1 MANEKFFRN
10 KTALV
15 TLIAA
20 CLVVLIS
27 LGVRQTFGLFFMDFK
42 EDLGISLTEAGL
54 SIGLQMLMWGLTGP
68 IFGAIADKYG
78 GHKAIALAFVFFIA
92 GIYFLY
98 AGPNTG
104 IFFQIDMGIL
114 VGIGLGG
121 TAISIPMAIVG
132 KHFPLSNRTIAMSL
146 VTAIGSFG
154 YFLSPLLT
162 TYSLSENGWQ
172 ITLIAF
178 LVALFIGLIVS
189 YFVRSPSLEQ
199 SIETPNSQS
208 TLEAI
213 KEAFA
218 SKSYILLVSG
228 FFVCGFHITL
238 VGTHVPTYVVDRGLE
253 SWTAAAILSL
263 IGLFNIIGSLLSGY
277 LSTKISKKIILSVIY
292 SLRGLSIIFFI
303 FLPASNINAFIFG
316 ASFGFLWLST
326 VPATSGIVAHMF
338 GTKYLGLLYGI
349 VFLSHQVGSFFG
361 AYLGGLFHDLYGSY
375 DYAWYLAI
383 ALSVFAAIIHLPIK
397 EEAVLRLSL
406 IHILTLPTTPYV

>member
-1 MANEKFFRN
+1 MSTEKFIRN
-10 KTALV
+10 KTALI

-42 EDLGISLTEAGL
+42 NDLGISLTEAGL
-54 SIGLQMLMWGLTGP
+54 SIGIQMLMWGLTGP

-78 GHKAIALAFVFFIA
+78 GHKAISLAFVFFIV

-162 TYSLSENGWQ
+162 TYSLNENGWQ

-238 VGTHVPTYVVDRGLE
+238 VGTHVPTYVIDRGLE

-263 IGLFNIIGSLLSGY
+263 IGLFNIFGSLLSGY
-277 LSTKISKKIILSVIY
+277 LSTKISKKIILSFIY
-292 SLRGLSIIFFI
+292 SLRGLSIILFI

-349 VFLSHQVGSFFG
+349 VFLSHQIGSFFG

-383 ALSVFAAIIHLPIK
+383 ALSIFAAIIHLPIK
-397 EEAVLRLSL
+397 EEAVLRLK
-406 IHILTLPTTPYV
+406 TN

>member
-1 MANEKFFRN
+1 MIQEKFIRN

-42 EDLGISLTEAGL
+42 DDLGISLTQSGL
-54 SIGLQMLMWGLTGP
+54 SIGIQMLTWGLTGP

-78 GHKAIALAFVFFIA
+78 GHKAIALAFMFFIA
-92 GIYFLY
+92 GVYFLY

-114 VGIGLGG
+114 IGIGLGG
-121 TAISIPMAIVG
+121 TAISIPMSVVG
-132 KHFPLSNRTIAMSL
+132 KHFPLSNRTIAMSI
-146 VTAIGSFG
+146 VTAVGSFG
-154 YFLSPLLT
+154 YFLSPLFT
-162 TYSLSENGWQ
+162 SYSLIEHGWQ
-172 ITLIAF
+172 TTLLAF
-178 LVALFIGLIVS
+178 LVALFIGFIIS
-189 YFVRSPSLEQ
+189 YFVRSPSLDQ
-199 SIETPNSQS
+199 SIEKPNTQG
-208 TLEAI
+208 TFEAI
-213 KEAFA
+213 KEAFGN
-218 SKSYILLVSG
+218 KSYVLLVSG

-238 VGTHVPTYVVDRGLE
+238 VGTHVPTYVIDRGLE

-263 IGLFNIIGSLLSGY
+263 IGLFNIFGSLFSGY
-277 LSTKISKKIILSVIY
+277 LSTKMSKKIILSAIY
-292 SLRGLSIIFFI
+292 SLRGVSIILFI

-326 VPATSGIVAHMF
+326 VPATSGIVAHIF

-349 VFLSHQVGSFFG
+349 VFLSHQIGSFFG

-383 ALSVFAAIIHLPIK
+383 ALSIFAAIIHLPIK
-397 EEAVLRLSL
+397 EEPVLRLK
-406 IHILTLPTTPYV
+406 TE

>member
-383 ALSVFAAIIHLPIK
+383 ALSVFAAIIHVPIK
-397 EEAVLRLSL
+397 EEAVLRLKTS
-406 IHILTLPTTPYV
+406 

>member
-1 MANEKFFRN
+1 MKNQKFFRN
-10 KTALV
+10 KTAVV

-20 CLVVLIS
+20 CLVVLVS
-27 LGVRQTFGLFFMDFK
+27 LGVRQTFGMFFTDFK
-42 EDLGISLTEAGL
+42 NDLGISLTESGL

-78 GHKAIALAFVFFIA
+78 GHKAIALAFLFYIS
-92 GIYFLY
+92 GIYFLFT
-98 AGPNTG
+98 GPNTG

-121 TAISIPMAIVG
+121 TAISIPMAVVG

-146 VTAIGSFG
+146 VTAFGSFG

-162 TYSLSENGWQ
+162 AYSLNEYGWQ
-172 ITLIAF
+172 ITLMAF
-178 LVALFIGLIVS
+178 IVALIIGFIIS
-189 YFVRSPSLEQ
+189 YFVRSPSLKE
-199 SIETPNSQS
+199 SIEEPNSQGA
-208 TLEAI
+208 LDAL
-213 KEAFA
+213 KEAFQ
-218 SKSYILLVSG
+218 SKSYLLLVSG

-238 VGTHVPTYVVDRGLE
+238 VGTHVPTYVIDRGLE

-263 IGLFNIIGSLLSGY
+263 IGLFNIFGSLLSGY
-277 LSTKISKKIILSVIY
+277 LSTKISKKIILSIIY
-292 SLRGLSIIFFI
+292 ALRGISIILFI
-303 FLPASNINAFIFG
+303 FLPASNVNAFIFG

-338 GTKYLGLLYGI
+338 GTKFLGLLYGI
-349 VFLSHQVGSFFG
+349 VFLSHQIGSFFG

-383 ALSVFAAIIHLPIK
+383 ALSIFAAIIHLPIK
-397 EEAVLRLSL
+397 EEAVLRLK
-406 IHILTLPTTPYV
+406 TN

>member
-1 MANEKFFRN
+1 MSTDKFIRN
-10 KTALV
+10 KTALI

-20 CLVVLIS
+20 CVVVLIS
-27 LGVRQTFGLFFMDFK
+27 LGIRQTFGLFFMDFK
-42 EDLGISLTEAGL
+42 NDLGISLTEAGL

-78 GHKAIALAFVFFIA
+78 GHKAIALAFIFFIA
-92 GIYFLY
+92 GIFFLY

-104 IFFQIDMGIL
+104 IFFQINMGIL

-162 TYSLSENGWQ
+162 TYSLSEYGWQ
-172 ITLIAF
+172 ITLVAF
-178 LVALFIGLIVS
+178 IIALFIGLMVS

-213 KEAFA
+213 REAFA

-238 VGTHVPTYVVDRGLE
+238 VGTHVPTYVIDRGLE

-263 IGLFNIIGSLLSGY
+263 IGLFNIFGSLLSGY
-277 LSTKISKKIILSVIY
+277 LSTKISKKIILSAIY
-292 SLRGLSIIFFI
+292 ALRGLSIILFI

-349 VFLSHQVGSFFG
+349 VFLSHQIGSFFG

-383 ALSVFAAIIHLPIK
+383 ALSIFAAIIHLPIK
-397 EEAVLRLSL
+397 EEAVVRLKTS
-406 IHILTLPTTPYV
+406 

>member
-1 MANEKFFRN
+1 MSTDKFIRN
-10 KTALV
+10 KTALI

-20 CLVVLIS
+20 CVVVLIS
-27 LGVRQTFGLFFMDFK
+27 LGIRQTFGLFFMDFK
-42 EDLGISLTEAGL
+42 DDLGISLTEAGL

-78 GHKAIALAFVFFIA
+78 GHKAIALAFGFFIA

-132 KHFPLSNRTIAMSL
+132 IHFPLSNRTIAMSL

-154 YFLSPLLT
+154 YILSPLLT

-178 LVALFIGLIVS
+178 LFALFIGLIVS

-238 VGTHVPTYVVDRGLE
+238 VGTHVPTYVIDRGLE

-263 IGLFNIIGSLLSGY
+263 IGLFNIFGSLLSGY
-277 LSTKISKKIILSVIY
+277 LSTKISKKIILSFIY
-292 SLRGLSIIFFI
+292 SLRGLSIILFI

-349 VFLSHQVGSFFG
+349 VFLSHQIGSFFG
-361 AYLGGLFHDLYGSY
+361 AYLGGLFHDIYGSY

-383 ALSVFAAIIHLPIK
+383 ALSIFAAIIHLPIK
-397 EEAVLRLSL
+397 EEAVLRLK
-406 IHILTLPTTPYV
+406 TN

>member
-1 MANEKFFRN
+1 MTTEKFIRN

-27 LGVRQTFGLFFMDFK
+27 LGVRQTFGMFFMDFK
-42 EDLGISLTEAGL
+42 KDLGISLTESGL

-68 IFGAIADKYG
+68 IFGTIADKYG
-78 GHKAIALAFVFFIA
+78 GHKAIALAFLFFIA

-146 VTAIGSFG
+146 VTAFGSFG
-154 YFLSPLLT
+154 YFLSPLFT
-162 TYSLSENGWQ
+162 AYSLNENGWK

-178 LVALFIGLIVS
+178 MIALIIGLIIS
-189 YFVRSPSLEQ
+189 YFVRSPSLNE
-199 SIETPNSQS
+199 SIEEPNSQG
-208 TLEAI
+208 TYDAL
-213 KEAFA
+213 KEAFGT
-218 SKSYILLVSG
+218 KSYILLVSG

-238 VGTHVPTYVVDRGLE
+238 VGTHVPTYVIDRGLE

-263 IGLFNIIGSLLSGY
+263 IGLFNIFGSLLSGY

-292 SLRGLSIIFFI
+292 SLRGLSIILFI
-303 FLPASNINAFIFG
+303 FLPATNINAFIFG

-338 GTKYLGLLYGI
+338 GTKYLGMLYGI
-349 VFLSHQVGSFFG
+349 VFLSHQIGSFFG

-383 ALSVFAAIIHLPIK
+383 ALSIFAAIIHLPIK
-397 EEAVLRLSL
+397 EEAVLRLK
-406 IHILTLPTTPYV
+406 TN

>member
-1 MANEKFFRN
+1 MTTDKFIRN
-10 KTALV
+10 KTALI

-20 CLVVLIS
+20 SLVVLIS
-27 LGVRQTFGLFFMDFK
+27 LGIRQTFGMFFMDFK
-42 EDLGISLTEAGL
+42 NDLGTSLTQSGL
-54 SIGLQMLMWGLTGP
+54 SVGLQMLMWGLTGP
-68 IFGAIADKYG
+68 IFGVIADKYG
-78 GHKAIALAFVFFIA
+78 GHKAISLAFIFYIA

-104 IFFQIDMGIL
+104 IFFQLDLGIL

-121 TAISIPMAIVG
+121 TAISIPMSVVG
-132 KHFPLSNRTIAMSL
+132 KHFPLSNRTIAMSI

-154 YFLSPLLT
+154 YFLSPILT
-162 TYSLSENGWQ
+162 TYSLAENGWQ
-172 ITLIAF
+172 ATLLAF
-178 LVALFIGLIVS
+178 IIALFVGLCLS
-189 YFVRSPSLEQ
+189 FFVRSPSLEQ
-199 SIETPNSQS
+199 TIEKPNTQS
-208 TLEAI
+208 TSDAI
-213 KEAFA
+213 KEAFG

-238 VGTHVPTYVVDRGLE
+238 VGTHVPTYVIDRGLE

-263 IGLFNIIGSLLSGY
+263 IGLFNIFGSLTSGY
-277 LSTKISKKIILSVIY
+277 LSTKISKKIILSAIY
-292 SLRGLSIIFFI
+292 SLRGLSIILFI
-303 FLPASNINAFIFG
+303 FLPASNINSFIFG

-349 VFLSHQVGSFFG
+349 VFLSHQIGSFFG

-397 EEAVLRLSL
+397 EQPIMRLK
-406 IHILTLPTTPYV
+406 IE

>member
-1 MANEKFFRN
+1 MVNEKFFRN

-54 SIGLQMLMWGLTGP
+54 SIGIQMLMWGLTGP

-199 SIETPNSQS
+199 SIEIPNSQS

-213 KEAFA
+213 KEALGT
-218 SKSYILLVSG
+218 KSYILLVSG

-238 VGTHVPTYVVDRGLE
+238 VGTHVPTYVIDRGLE

-263 IGLFNIIGSLLSGY
+263 IGLFNIFGSLLSGY
-277 LSTKISKKIILSVIY
+277 LSTKISKKIILSFIY
-292 SLRGLSIIFFI
+292 SLRGLSIILFI

-349 VFLSHQVGSFFG
+349 VFLSHQIGSFFG

-397 EEAVLRLSL
+397 EEAVLRLKTS
-406 IHILTLPTTPYV
+406 

>member
-1 MANEKFFRN
+1 MSTEKFIRN
-10 KTALV
+10 KTALI

-42 EDLGISLTEAGL
+42 NDLGISLTEAGL
-54 SIGLQMLMWGLTGP
+54 SIGIQMLMWGLTGP

-78 GHKAIALAFVFFIA
+78 GHKAISLAFVFFIA

-132 KHFPLSNRTIAMSL
+132 KHFPLSNRTIAMSI

-162 TYSLSENGWQ
+162 TYSLNENGWQ

-238 VGTHVPTYVVDRGLE
+238 VGTHVPTYVIDRGLE

-263 IGLFNIIGSLLSGY
+263 IGLFNIFGSLLSGY
-277 LSTKISKKIILSVIY
+277 LSTKISKKIILSFIY
-292 SLRGLSIIFFI
+292 ALRGLSIILFI
-303 FLPASNINAFIFG
+303 FLPPSNINAFIFG

-349 VFLSHQVGSFFG
+349 VFLSHQIGSFFG
-361 AYLGGLFHDLYGSY
+361 AYLGGLFYDLYGSY

-397 EEAVLRLSL
+397 EEAILRLKTS
-406 IHILTLPTTPYV
+406 

>member
-1 MANEKFFRN
+1 MSTDKFIRN
-10 KTALV
+10 KTALI

-20 CLVVLIS
+20 CVVVLIS
-27 LGVRQTFGLFFMDFK
+27 LGIRQTFGLFFMDFK
-42 EDLGISLTEAGL
+42 DDLGISLTEAGL

-162 TYSLSENGWQ
+162 TYSLSENGWK

-178 LVALFIGLIVS
+178 LFALFMGLIVS

-238 VGTHVPTYVVDRGLE
+238 VGTHVPTYVIDRGLE

-263 IGLFNIIGSLLSGY
+263 IGLFNIFGSLLSGY
-277 LSTKISKKIILSVIY
+277 LSTKISKKIILSFIY
-292 SLRGLSIIFFI
+292 SLRGLSIILFI

-349 VFLSHQVGSFFG
+349 VFLSHQIGSFFG
-361 AYLGGLFHDLYGSY
+361 AYLGGLFHDIYGSY

-383 ALSVFAAIIHLPIK
+383 ALSIFAAIIHLPIK
-397 EEAVLRLSL
+397 EESVLRLK
-406 IHILTLPTTPYV
+406 TN

>member
-10 KTALV
+10 KTALI

-27 LGVRQTFGLFFMDFK
+27 LGVRQTFGLFFIYFK

-54 SIGLQMLMWGLTGP
+54 SIGIQMLMWGLTGP

-78 GHKAIALAFVFFIA
+78 GQKAISLAFVFFIA

-178 LVALFIGLIVS
+178 LVALFIGLVVS

-238 VGTHVPTYVVDRGLE
+238 VGTHVPTYVIDRGLE

-263 IGLFNIIGSLLSGY
+263 IGLFNIFGSLLSGF
-277 LSTKISKKIILSVIY
+277 LSTKISKKIILSFIY

-361 AYLGGLFHDLYGSY
+361 AYLGGLFYDIYGSY

-397 EEAVLRLSL
+397 EEAVLRLKTS
-406 IHILTLPTTPYV
+406 